1 MSRIFSWLVV
11 PAFLMLTSVS
21 QAHFPWLV
29 KDKEGK
35 AVLYFG
41 ENLADK
47 TYKIP
52 DSIAS
57 AKIFVTDAK
66 GESREVST
74 QRVESAELV
83 GLVSTESIAQV
94 AGISTE
100 VTFGI
105 YNGGRLNYYC
115 NHVDVN
121 ATPVDPQPV
130 PKSKQARLAA
140 KVVATN
146 SGIDVF
152 ATWDGKP
159 LKDVEIKLYCAEGHE
174 EGSAKTDGEGKVSF
188 TNKQV
193 EDGLNGIMFGNS
205 VEESGELDGKPYT
218 KAAHYLTTTF
228 FRSES
233 QRQP

>member
-1 MSRIFSWLVV
+1 MSRVLSWMVV
-11 PAFLMLTSVS
+11 PAFLLLTSVS

-57 AKIFVTDAK
+57 AKIFAADTK

-74 QRVESAELV
+74 QRVETTELV
-83 GLVSTESIAQV
+83 GLISTDSVAQV
-94 AGISTE
+94 SSISTE

-115 NHVDVN
+115 NHVDVS
-121 ATPVDPQPV
+121 ATPIDPQPV
-130 PKSKQARLAA
+130 SNSKPVRLAA
-140 KVVATN
+140 KIVATN
-146 SGIDVF
+146 SGIDVY
-152 ATWDGKP
+152 ATWDGEP
-159 LKDVEIKLYCAEGHE
+159 LKDVEAWMNNWPR
-174 EGSAKTDGEGKVSF
+174 F
-188 TNKQV
+188 
-193 EDGLNGIMFGNS
+193 
-205 VEESGELDGKPYT
+205 
-218 KAAHYLTTTF
+218 
-228 FRSES
+228 
-233 QRQP
+233 

>member
-1 MSRIFSWLVV
+1 MLRLFSWMVV
-11 PAFLMLTSVS
+11 PAFLLMTSVG
-21 QAHFPWLV
+21 QAHFPWLI
-29 KDKEGK
+29 KDKDGK

-41 ENLADK
+41 ENIADK

-57 AKIFVTDAK
+57 AKLFVTDAK
-66 GESREVST
+66 GEQREVST
-74 QRVESAELV
+74 QRVETAELV
-83 GLVSTESIAQV
+83 GLVSTESMAQT

-105 YNGGRLNYYC
+105 YNGGLLNYYC
-115 NHVDVN
+115 NHVDVS
-121 ATPVDPQPV
+121 AKLIDPQPV
-130 PKSKQARLAA
+130 PKSNPARLAA

-159 LKDVEIKLYCAEGHE
+159 LKDVEVKLYCAEGHE

-188 TNKQV
+188 TSKQV
-193 EDGLNGIMFGNS
+193 EDGLNGIMLGTR

-228 FRSES
+228 FRPES
-233 QRQP
+233 QAK

>member
-1 MSRIFSWLVV
+1 
-11 PAFLMLTSVS
+11 
-21 QAHFPWLV
+21 
-29 KDKEGK
+29 
-35 AVLYFG
+35 
-41 ENLADK
+41 
-47 TYKIP
+47 
-52 DSIAS
+52 
-57 AKIFVTDAK
+57 
-66 GESREVST
+66 VST
-74 QRVESAELV
+74 QRVESANLV

-115 NHVDVN
+115 NHVDLS
-121 ATPVDPQPV
+121 AKPIDPQSV
-130 PKSKQARLAA
+130 SKSKPARLVA

-159 LKDVEIKLYCAEGHE
+159 LKDVEVKLYCAEGHE
-174 EGSAKTDGEGKVSF
+174 EGSATTDGEGKVSF

-193 EDGLNGIMFGNS
+193 EDGLNGIMFGTR

-218 KAAHYLTTTF
+218 NAAHYLTTTF
-228 FRSES
+228 FRSDS
-233 QRQP
+233 QSQP

>member
-1 MSRIFSWLVV
+1 DTLSARIIVDAAGAWGDRV
-11 PAFLMLTSVS
+11 
-21 QAHFPWLV
+21 
-29 KDKEGK
+29 
-35 AVLYFG
+35 AVMAGRKTIGLQPKRRSSAVIPG
-41 ENLADK
+41 PDGAD
-47 TYKIP
+47 IMRWP
-52 DSIAS
+52 
-57 AKIFVTDAK
+57 
-66 GESREVST
+66 
-74 QRVESAELV
+74 LV
-83 GLVSTESIAQV
+83 GDVGETWYCKPQSGKLLVSPA
-94 AGISTE
+94 
-100 VTFGI
+100 
-105 YNGGRLNYYC
+105 
-115 NHVDVN
+115 D

>member
-1 MSRIFSWLVV
+1 MSRVLSWMVV
-11 PAFLMLTSVS
+11 PAFLLLTSVS

-35 AVLYFG
+35 DVLYFG

-57 AKIFVTDAK
+57 AKIFAADTK

-74 QRVESAELV
+74 QRVETTELV
-83 GLVSTESIAQV
+83 GLISTDSVAQV
-94 AGISTE
+94 SSISTE

-115 NHVDVN
+115 NHVDVS
-121 ATPVDPQPV
+121 ATPIDPQPV
-130 PKSKQARLAA
+130 SNSKPVRLAA
-140 KVVATN
+140 KIVATN
-146 SGIDVF
+146 SGIDVY
-152 ATWDGKP
+152 ATWDGEP
-159 LKDVEIKLYCAEGHE
+159 LKDVEVKLYCAEGHE

-193 EDGLNGIMFGNS
+193 EDGLNGIMFGTR
-205 VEESGELDGKPYT
+205 VEETGELDGKPYT

>member
-41 ENLADK
+41 ENIADK

-57 AKIFVTDAK
+57 AKIFATDAK

-105 YNGGRLNYYC
+105 
-115 NHVDVN
+115 
-121 ATPVDPQPV
+121 
-130 PKSKQARLAA
+130 
-140 KVVATN
+140 
-146 SGIDVF
+146 
-152 ATWDGKP
+152 
-159 LKDVEIKLYCAEGHE
+159 
-174 EGSAKTDGEGKVSF
+174 
-188 TNKQV
+188 
-193 EDGLNGIMFGNS
+193 
-205 VEESGELDGKPYT
+205 
-218 KAAHYLTTTF
+218 
-228 FRSES
+228 
-233 QRQP
+233 

>member
-1 MSRIFSWLVV
+1 MLRMFSWMAL
-11 PAFLMLTSVS
+11 PAFLLLTSVS

-41 ENLADK
+41 ENIADK

-57 AKIFVTDAK
+57 AKIFATDAK
-66 GESREVST
+66 GEQREVST
-74 QRVESAELV
+74 QRVDSAELV
-83 GLVSTESIAQV
+83 GLVSTDSMAQV

-105 YNGGRLNYYC
+105 HNGGRLNYYC
-115 NHVDVN
+115 NHVDLI
-121 ATPVDPQPV
+121 AKPIDPQSAT
-130 PKSKQARLAA
+130 KSKPARLAA

-146 SGIDVF
+146 AGIDVF
-152 ATWDGKP
+152 ATWDGQP
-159 LKDVEIKLYCAEGHE
+159 LKDVEVKLYCAEGHE

-193 EDGLNGIMFGNS
+193 EDGLNGIMFGTR
-205 VEESGELDGKPYT
+205 VEETGELDGKPYT
-218 KAAHYLTTTF
+218 QAAHYLTTTF
-228 FRSES
+228 FRPE
-233 QRQP
+233 